1 MVYYG
6 ILSTIALS
14 GNSFTKPAAIPM
26 SSMSKDGMS
35 PNKETT
41 TSDSGIYAHDVKV
54 NILEDKNY
62 QPESNAD
69 SSIL

>member
-1 MVYYG
+1 
-6 ILSTIALS
+6 
-14 GNSFTKPAAIPM
+14 M
-26 SSMSKDGMS
+26 SSVSKDGMS
-35 PNKETT
+35 PDKETT
-41 TSDSGIYAHDVKV
+41 TSDSGIVAHDVKV